1 MTLAFLLQ
9 YKYTVHMCQ
18 AYVSYRTC
26 LFQAYARSKSLAF
39 AFAFAFVSV
48 PNDKQVTCEDIRT
61 WAYLST
67 VASVKFP
74 WFFAQRRDVTRL
86 RFLPSYINFSI
97 CYYWGL
103 SISSDCQQKASVFR
117 IHSKRYTSYTVLARL
132 PGAALTTTQLELS
145 RLI

>member
-26 LFQAYARSKSLAF
+26 LFQAYALSKSLAF
-39 AFAFAFVSV
+39 AFAFASV

-61 WAYLST
+61 WAYLRT

-74 WFFAQRRDVTRL
+74 WFFA
-86 RFLPSYINFSI
+86 
-97 CYYWGL
+97 
-103 SISSDCQQKASVFR
+103 
-117 IHSKRYTSYTVLARL
+117 
-132 PGAALTTTQLELS
+132 
-145 RLI
+145 